1 MQSFGV
7 ATTAGCVS
15 RRRLHAG
22 ISKLC
27 IRRLLIFLT
36 AYTCAATGTA
46 AGGAAL
52 PLPLGLPDTAASAAS
67 TAALAARASATCR
80 SVMACCG
87 AGFGPCGGRGGDE
100 KMQVSTQRQSHS
112 SRMQHLTHIG
122 GGMHPNLG
130 SSLNKCAAGC
140 QA

>member
-1 MQSFGV
+1 MV
-7 ATTAGCVS
+7 A
-15 RRRLHAG
+15 
-22 ISKLC
+22 
-27 IRRLLIFLT
+27 
-36 AYTCAATGTA
+36 AAAAAAA
-46 AGGAAL
+46 AGWAAL
-52 PLPLGLPDTAASAAS
+52 PLPLGPPGADAATAAS

-112 SRMQHLTHIG
+112 SRMQQLTHIG